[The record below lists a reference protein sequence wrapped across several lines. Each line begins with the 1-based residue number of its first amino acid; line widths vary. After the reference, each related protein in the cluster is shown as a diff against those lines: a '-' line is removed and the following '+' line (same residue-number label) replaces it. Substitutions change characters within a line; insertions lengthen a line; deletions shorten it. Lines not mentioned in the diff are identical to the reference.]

1 MKNLSATLL
10 ALAVVIELVC
20 LIGAE
25 RHSNLSTVSIESTE
39 LWANPWPAPG
49 NQTLVANGQ
58 CKTPS
63 GVCVPAENSQPGTS
77 NGTRAAF

>member
-1 MKNLSATLL
+1 VKNLSATLL

-25 RHSNLSTVSIESTE
+25 RHSNLFTASIESTE
-39 LWANPWPAPG
+39 LWRNPWPAPG
-49 NQTLVANGQ
+49 AATLTADGQ
-58 CKTPS
+58 CRIPS